1 MGKYIY
7 KWSNWKYIPVQLHD
21 KNVKDE
27 IIKIKYMTQPQKS
40 GSANLKIDGVLYD
53 PSTEKP
59 RCEKEIFE
67 QGIRDYESEID
78 SKVDF

>member
-1 MGKYIY
+1 
-7 KWSNWKYIPVQLHD
+7 
-21 KNVKDE
+21 
-27 IIKIKYMTQPQKS
+27 MTQPQKG

-59 RCEKEIFE
+59 RCEKESFE